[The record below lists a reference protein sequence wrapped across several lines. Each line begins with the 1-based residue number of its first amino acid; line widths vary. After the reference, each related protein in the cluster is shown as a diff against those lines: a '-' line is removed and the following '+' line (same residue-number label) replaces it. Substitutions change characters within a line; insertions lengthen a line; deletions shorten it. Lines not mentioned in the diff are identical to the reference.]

1 MQTSENYS
9 EKTHSTTEKEYKVV
23 LHNDNV
29 NTFEYVIMLLLLVC
43 GHSMEQAEQC
53 ALMVHNVGMCSVKS
67 GTMDDVLPIA
77 EALDKAGLHIQ
88 IV

>member
-1 MQTSENYS
+1 MEKEKIDTSTKS
-9 EKTHSTTEKEYKVV
+9 KTEKEYKVV
-23 LHNDNV
+23 LHNYNV
-29 NTFEYVIMLLLLVC
+29 NTFEYVIIMLLLIC

-53 ALMVHNVGMCSVKS
+53 ALMVHNVGKCSVKS

-77 EALDKAGLHIQ
+77 EALDKAGLHIE

>member
-1 MQTSENYS
+1 M
-9 EKTHSTTEKEYKVV
+9 EKEKIDISTKSKTEKEYKVV

-53 ALMVHNVGMCSVKS
+53 ALMVHNVGKCSVKT